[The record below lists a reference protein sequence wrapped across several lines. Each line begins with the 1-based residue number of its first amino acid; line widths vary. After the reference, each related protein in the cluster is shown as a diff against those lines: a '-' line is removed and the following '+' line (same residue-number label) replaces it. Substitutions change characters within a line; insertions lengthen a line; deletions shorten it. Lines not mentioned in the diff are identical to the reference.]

1 VPKQL
6 RKALVAFGFAALAST
21 VAALPTLSNVAVVAA
36 DATVVV
42 DTEEVLQSNWL
53 GVGVQWDPAEYQV
66 PTYSDAQWQ
75 MITSRVDY
83 MKPKFARVMIGMT
96 DYVTGVDGNGN
107 FTYDFNSGQ
116 MQRLY
121 RILDYAQAHG
131 VTVMFGEWNKPGYA
145 TSYDDRAG
153 EGDRGLPERAA
164 QQPRVHGH

>member
-1 VPKQL
+1 MPKQL

-75 MITSRVDY
+75 MITS
-83 MKPKFARVMIGMT
+83 GST
-96 DYVTGVDGNGN
+96 T
-107 FTYDFNSGQ
+107 
-116 MQRLY
+116 
-121 RILDYAQAHG
+121 
-131 VTVMFGEWNKPGYA
+131 
-145 TSYDDRAG
+145 
-153 EGDRGLPERAA
+153 
-164 QQPRVHGH
+164 

>member
-1 VPKQL
+1 
-6 RKALVAFGFAALAST
+6 
-21 VAALPTLSNVAVVAA
+21 
-36 DATVVV
+36 
-42 DTEEVLQSNWL
+42 
-53 GVGVQWDPAEYQV
+53 
-66 PTYSDAQWQ
+66 

-83 MKPKFARVMIGMT
+83 MKTKFARVMIGMT

-145 TSYDDRAG
+145 TSYDDPRWMKAIADCLN
-153 EGDRGLPERAA
+153 ELRNNRGYT
-164 QQPRVHGH
+164 VI